1 MLDLLV
7 CPGLWLISGTVL
19 AFTKDSQDFLFIQLL
34 RRPFLA
40 LMVIAAFS
48 FFFLLIYWANCAGTS
63 LVQRVYLGESK
74 LAYAGYSDSMEE
86 RVKFVFTLLSLESYR
101 VGKRAIC
108 IRGQFSKKQKTSTEF
123 IKKGLCERRC
133 GFPALFQKSRRGRC
147 WIFCGKQAST
157 QISVFLRAEVPR
169 GCRNAGFPQ
178 LYRGLSVPAL
188 CL

>member
-1 MLDLLV
+1 MPKMLALLV

-74 LAYAGYSDSMEE
+74 LAYAGYSGSMEE
-86 RVKFVFTLLSLESYR
+86 RVEFVFTLLSLESYR

-108 IRGQFSKKQKTSTEF
+108 IRGQFSKKTKDVHGIHQKGPFRKTLWIPRTFSEEQ
-123 IKKGLCERRC
+123 ER
-133 GFPALFQKSRRGRC
+133 ALLD
-147 WIFCGKQAST
+147 
-157 QISVFLRAEVPR
+157 FLRKASIDTDIR
-169 GCRNAGFPQ
+169 ISQ
-178 LYRGLSVPAL
+178 S
-188 CL
+188 